1 LRSYKA
7 YNEGIRSTM
16 DTLNSEEE
24 NRLHNYYSM
33 KMKYTGR
40 VEKRSIVQKVYAMV
54 WCLLITSTFL
64 TNSVWAQTESYT
76 WNNVAIGGGGFVS
89 GIIAS
94 KTKQGL
100 IYARTDVGG
109 AYRWDADNS
118 KWIPLLDWTSEDQVG
133 YQGVESLATDPVEP
147 NKVYMLVGTSYFNNG
162 KTAILRSSDYGNTFS
177 ITDVTSQFKAHGNGM
192 GRQTGEKLV
201 VDPNSNNILLCGT
214 RYNGLF
220 KSTDSGVTWTRLSG
234 LNITT
239 TPTPTSTNSAS
250 DANGISFVVLDP
262 STGSSGSATQT
273 IIAGVSR
280 TGDNNL
286 YRSDDGG
293 ATFSA
298 ITSAPTSLM
307 PHRAVLASDR
317 NLYIT
322 YATGLGPWDVQ
333 GSGQIWKY
341 NLQSGTW
348 TNITPSFSGSFGGI
362 SVDPANPNRLVAS
375 TVNIYYTQDKT
386 YGSYGDR
393 MFLSTD
399 GGTTWTDVVDRGFS
413 VDPQGVT
420 WINGQSIHWAGSIEF
435 DPFDTQKVWVISG
448 NGVFQT
454 DNIDATAGVWKFQVK
469 ELEETVLLDIVSI
482 PNGPMVS
489 VIGDYDGFRHTDVT
503 QYAPRHTPSVGTT
516 TGIAYASLNPNIMLR
531 AGAKTVNSVQVGAL
545 FYSTDMGISWT
556 ECATTKGYRGNI
568 AIAADGGTFL
578 HCPEGSS
585 ITYRSV
591 DQGKTWTAVTGLSIS
606 NARPVADPLVPAK
619 FYAYNS
625 SSGALF
631 VSTNGGTSFISSGTP
646 GASGSA
652 IIRTAPYREGDVWVP
667 LYSGGLTRS
676 TNSGQTFVKLSNVTY
691 CAAVGFGK
699 AASGQSY
706 PAIYIWG
713 TVNSIRGVHRS
724 TDEGATWTRVNDDD
738 HQYGGLAN
746 GQAIIGDMNVFGRF
760 YMSASGRG
768 IIYGESSETC
778 VPTNIIPYISVNGET
793 ASETA
798 YTSVVNGATVK
809 LSPEPTSGGS
819 WSWTGPNSFTSSD
832 REVSIANIQSSAI
845 YTATYTDANGCVSAA
860 QTFALAV
867 VAQAVLVKSISVKGT
882 GDLATIDQKSGTLQL
897 VATVSPVNATNQ
909 SVTWSIPN
917 NTGIATISSTG
928 LLTAVGDG
936 VATVRATAK
945 DGSGIYGEVAITI
958 TNQTVT
964 SIEEDISA
972 RFGIYPNPVSTTLTI
987 DNASTVKQVTFHDL
1001 RGQQIKSLSNNKSS
1015 LIISLDNVP
1024 AGVYIMELTDS
1035 KNIRYVKRVVKY

>member
-1 LRSYKA
+1 
-7 YNEGIRSTM
+7 
-16 DTLNSEEE
+16 
-24 NRLHNYYSM
+24 
-33 KMKYTGR
+33 MKYTRTVAKRHSAQR
-40 VEKRSIVQKVYAMV
+40 VYTLVWGVLMV
-54 WCLLITSTFL
+54 
-64 TNSVWAQTESYT
+64 SVFSMNFAWAQTESYT
-76 WNNVAIGGGGFVS
+76 WDNVAIGGGGFVS
-89 GIIAS
+89 GIITS
-94 KTKQGL
+94 KTKQNL

-109 AYRWDADNS
+109 AYRWDADHS

-133 YQGVESLATDPVEP
+133 YQGVESLASDPVEP

-177 ITDVTSQFKAHGNGM
+177 ITEVTSQFKAHGNGM

-220 KSTDSGVTWTRLSG
+220 KSTDSGVTWSRLSG

-239 TPTPTSTNSAS
+239 TPAPTSTNSAS

-286 YRSDDGG
+286 YRSNDGG
-293 ATFSA
+293 ATFTA

-341 NLQSGTW
+341 NLQTGTW
-348 TNITPSFSGSFGGI
+348 TNVTPSFQGSFGGI
-362 SVDPANPNRLVAS
+362 SVDPGNPNRLIAS
-375 TVNIYYTQDKT
+375 TVNIYYLQDKT
-386 YGSYGDR
+386 NYSYGDR
-393 MFLSTD
+393 IFLSTD

-435 DPFDTQKVWVISG
+435 DPFDTKKVWVISG

-545 FYSTDMGISWT
+545 YYSSDMGISWT

-568 AIAADGGTFL
+568 AISADGGTFL

-585 ITYRSV
+585 TTYRSI
-591 DQGKTWTAVTGLSIS
+591 DQGKTWTTVTGLSIHT
-606 NARPVADPLVPAK
+606 RPVADPLVPAK

-625 SSGALF
+625 NSGALF
-631 VSTNGGTSFISSGTP
+631 VSTNGGVSFTSSGSP

-667 LYSGGLTRS
+667 LYNGGLTRS
-676 TNSGQTFVKLSNVTY
+676 TNSGQTFEKLGNVSS

-699 AASGQSY
+699 AAPGKSY

-713 TVNSIRGVHRS
+713 AVNNVRGVYRS
-724 TDEGATWTRVNDDD
+724 TDEGVTWTRVNDDD

-746 GQAIIGDMNVFGRF
+746 GQAVIGDMNVFGRF

-778 VPTNIIPYISVNGET
+778 VPTNIVPYISVDGET
-793 ASETA
+793 STQAA

-809 LSPEPTSGGS
+809 LSPEPASGGS
-819 WSWTGPNSFTSSD
+819 WNWSGPDSFTSTE
-832 REVSIANIQSSAI
+832 REVTISDIQSGGI
-845 YTATYTDANGCVSAA
+845 YTVTYTDANGCVSAA
-860 QTFALAV
+860 QTFSLAV
-867 VAQAVLVKSISVKGT
+867 VEQAVWVKSISVKGT
-882 GDLATIDQKSGTLQL
+882 GEVTTIDQENGTLQL
-897 VATVSPVNATNQ
+897 IASVSPVNATNQ
-909 SVTWSIPN
+909 SVTWSLSK
-917 NTGIATISSTG
+917 NTSIATISSTG
-928 LLTAVGDG
+928 LLTANSDG
-936 VATVRATAK
+936 VVTVRATAK

-964 SIEEDISA
+964 SLEEDVSA
-972 RFGIYPNPVSTTLTI
+972 RFGIYPNPVSTSLTI
-987 DNASTVKQVTFHDL
+987 ENASTVKQVTLHDL
-1001 RGQQIKSLSNNKSS
+1001 RGQRIKSLSNTESS
-1015 LIISLDNVP
+1015 LTISLDSIP
-1024 AGVYIMELTDS
+1024 SGIYIMELTDS
-1035 KNIRYVKRVVKY
+1035 KNVRYVKRVVKH